1 MATLFLAAYKFKE
14 REHFAQRFL
23 HGEVPLRHLRVLATM
38 QVLYA
43 VLAVSLVFG
52 GGSAPR
58 TGALCFQPLAQR

>member
-1 MATLFLAAYKFKE
+1 LPLDDAANYNLFTLANFG
-14 REHFAQRFL
+14 RF
-23 HGEVPLRHLRVLATM
+23 GLRL
-38 QVLYA
+38 LYA